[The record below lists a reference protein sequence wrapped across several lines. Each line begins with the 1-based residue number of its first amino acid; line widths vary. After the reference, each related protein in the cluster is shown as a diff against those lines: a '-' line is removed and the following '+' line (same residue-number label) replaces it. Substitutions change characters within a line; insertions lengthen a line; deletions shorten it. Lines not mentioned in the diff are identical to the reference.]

1 MKITV
6 MTADEQ
12 IITLDV
18 DPHESVTLQNL
29 VFGHTFIH
37 ECMCAYTYVY
47 VCANTHKLINCYF
60 SFSFFLN
67 FYIWVCRNR
76 LKTWR
81 LCLKWRWDL
90 FDMLFLYWVLC
101 CAWLIRKYGE
111 GNRLRF
117 WIINAICKNLKL
129 YYTDVCVCVC
139 VSMYA
144 VLFFWL
150 YSLCLLMFKFD
161 LMLRMSRQVCRF
173 SNSSCCTMERRW
185 GILRN

>member
-1 MKITV
+1 MFGPNPKSTTKSEKRDRDSQRENRSESIQIKRKEKKMKITV

-139 VSMYA
+139 V
-144 VLFFWL
+144 
-150 YSLCLLMFKFD
+150 CLIFLI
-161 LMLRMSRQVCRF
+161 V
-173 SNSSCCTMERRW
+173 
-185 GILRN
+185 